1 MSGMRRLVKGG
12 MLCGKAAH
20 KIKLDEAKVEA
31 TKVVAQATLIR
42 AMNESAQAK
51 VTKMKED
58 AKILTADTSTMED
71 DAKAWY
77 KMARDSVMK
86 EMIQEA
92 AAEQTLPTAEQI
104 TATTPAPSSVVIDD
118 SLASSV

>member
-1 MSGMRRLVKGG
+1 VECFADKS
-12 MLCGKAAH
+12 AH

-86 EMIQEA
+86 EMMQEA